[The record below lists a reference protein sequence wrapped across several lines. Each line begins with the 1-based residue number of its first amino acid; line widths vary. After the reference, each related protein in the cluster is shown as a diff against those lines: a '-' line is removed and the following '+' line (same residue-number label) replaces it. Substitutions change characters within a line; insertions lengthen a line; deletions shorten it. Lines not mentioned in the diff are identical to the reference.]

1 MEIAMK
7 KMRNFKK
14 LDIWKNVIELTKLVY
29 QLAQKLPS
37 DEKFGLISQLRR
49 SSVSIPSNIAEG
61 ASRKSDKDFSRFLMI
76 SLGSCYEIETQLLI
90 SFDLNFINKE
100 KLEELQNFLNQ
111 IIKMMSKF
119 NSTLKV

>member
-1 MEIAMK
+1 MHRYKDLKFWQLSRVFCKE
-7 KMRNFKK
+7 
-14 LDIWKNVIELTKLVY
+14 VYLVTNTF
-29 QLAQKLPS
+29 PEE
-37 DEKFGLISQLRR
+37 EKFGLISQLRR
-49 SSVSIPSNIAEG
+49 ASISIPSNIAEG

-119 NSTLKV
+119 NSTLKI